1 MVVEMTSLQGYIGGY
16 YALQSGERR
25 EVAEAILEHYLPRF
39 SGDVAPASSPGLAVG
54 LADRLDTLAG
64 LFAAGL
70 APSGNKDPFAQR
82 RAALGL
88 VQNLIAWDLSFDL
101 RAALQAAAE
110 RLPISAS
117 PESQAAC
124 LEFIVKRLR
133 HPLLEQGWHYD
144 VVDAVLAAQGEN
156 PARAALAVKELS
168 AWVARPDWHTILP
181 AYSRCVRITRD
192 FSEEFVLTPE
202 NLVEPAEQELYKA
215 LLSAEETARK
225 PGSVDDFLNIFLP
238 MIPAI
243 NRFFDDVLVMAED
256 QQLQTN
262 RLALLQR
269 LAALAAGVANMSYL
283 EGF

>member
-1 MVVEMTSLQGYIGGY
+1 M
-16 YALQSGERR
+16 
-25 EVAEAILEHYLPRF
+25 
-39 SGDVAPASSPGLAVG
+39 
-54 LADRLDTLAG
+54 
-64 LFAAGL
+64 
-70 APSGNKDPFAQR
+70 APSGSKDPFAQR

-133 HPLLEQGWHYD
+133 NTLLEQGWRYD
-144 VVDAVLAAQGEN
+144 VVDAVLTAQGEN
-156 PARAALAVKELS
+156 PARAAGAVKELS
-168 AWVARPDWHTILP
+168 AWVARPDWHSILP

-192 FSEEFVLTPE
+192 FSEEFALSAE
-202 NLVEPAEQELYKA
+202 HLVEPAEQELYKA

-225 PGSVDDFLNIFLP
+225 AGSVDDFLNVFLP

-243 NRFFDDVLVMAED
+243 NRFFDDVLVMTED
-256 QQLQTN
+256 KQLQTN
-262 RLALLQR
+262 RLGLLQR
-269 LAALAAGVANMSYL
+269 LAALAAGVADMSCL